1 MNLNLKAKLWVLGI
15 SACLSCLCI
24 SGVAVWYSVQG
35 KSLLLDFVDNVVDLD
50 RSANAAYAQGLQM
63 GQAQRNVLLDASN
76 SKAYQ
81 NFDDASKKFDLEVAQ
96 VVQHL
101 NQADPSTAT
110 SKKLSEA
117 IGKWRPYQQQMF
129 ALVKEG
135 KTAEASNLLVT
146 QETPAWRNLRG
157 ILLDIVKKSE
167 EESKL
172 RREALIDQFQL
183 SKLLSSG
190 IALIAIL
197 AVVGIT
203 STVGLSIFAQI
214 GGEPAEAAR
223 LLSAISSGD
232 LTKPMPATTKN
243 EQSILASLGQMQ
255 RELRHLI
262 GDVISNTDA
271 VVNESNQMRSGSDSL
286 AGIAE
291 QQNAAATA
299 IAAAVEELTAS
310 INSMSDSASAARNM
324 AARSE
329 AKAGD
334 GMRVASEAGETI
346 KKMSQSMDV
355 SSSKMEELSQ
365 KVQSISGIVS
375 TIREIAD
382 QTNLLALNAAIEAA
396 RAGEQ
401 GRGFAVVADE
411 VRKLAESTTKST
423 QEIGLI
429 VTDIQQRTGS
439 VMTAMVDARD
449 LASTGSEQTA
459 AVKTAVSE
467 LNDVAAEVAD
477 AVELIDN
484 GLKQQ
489 SAAST
494 DIAQRIEQIAQGT
507 DQTLA
512 ASESTRQQS
521 GLLSEHA
528 GAMKTAINKFH
539 LS

>member
-15 SACLSCLCI
+15 SACLGCLCI
-24 SGVAVWYSVQG
+24 SGVAVWYSIQG
-35 KSLLLDFVDNVVDLD
+35 KSLLLDYVDNVVALD

-63 GQAQRNVLLDASN
+63 GQAQRNILLDPAN

-81 NFDDASKKFDLEVAQ
+81 NFDEASKKFDSEVTL
-96 VVQHL
+96 VVAHL
-101 NQADPSTAT
+101 NRDAAGGELTR
-110 SKKLSEA
+110 KLTDA
-117 IGKWRPYQQQMF
+117 IAKWRPFQQQIL

-135 KTAEASNLLVT
+135 KTAEAGSVLVAG
-146 QETPAWRNLRG
+146 ETPAWRTVKAE
-157 ILLDIVKKSE
+157 LLNIVKKSE
-167 EESKL
+167 EESKQS
-172 RREALIDQFQL
+172 RETLIDQFQL
-183 SKLLSSG
+183 SKLLSAS
-190 IALIAIL
+190 IALIAVL
-197 AVVGIT
+197 TVLVIT
-203 STVGLSIFAQI
+203 STVGISIFAQI
-214 GGEPAEAAR
+214 GGEPAEAAS
-223 LLSAISSGD
+223 LLSAIAEGD
-232 LTKPMPATTKN
+232 LTHRIPVASKN
-243 EQSILASLGQMQ
+243 EQSVLANLGQMQ
-255 RELRHLI
+255 GKLRHLI
-262 GDVISNTDA
+262 GDVIANTDG
-271 VVNESNQMRSGSDSL
+271 VVRESDQLRNGADSL
-286 AGIAE
+286 ANIAE
-291 QQNAAATA
+291 QQNDSATA

-310 INSMSDSASAARNM
+310 INSMSDSASSARNM

-329 AKAGD
+329 SKAED
-334 GMRVASEAGETI
+334 GMRIAAQAGETI

-355 SSSKMEELSQ
+355 SSTKMDELSH

-375 TIREIAD
+375 TIRDIAD

-429 VTDIQQRTGS
+429 VGDIQERTGS

-449 LASTGSEQTA
+449 LALTGSNQTD
-459 AVKTAVSE
+459 AVKAAVSE
-467 LNDVAAEVAD
+467 LNGAAAEVAD

-512 ASESTRQQS
+512 ASETTRQQS
-521 GLLSEHA
+521 SALAEHS
-528 GAMKTAINKFH
+528 GAMKSAIDKFR
-539 LS
+539 LG